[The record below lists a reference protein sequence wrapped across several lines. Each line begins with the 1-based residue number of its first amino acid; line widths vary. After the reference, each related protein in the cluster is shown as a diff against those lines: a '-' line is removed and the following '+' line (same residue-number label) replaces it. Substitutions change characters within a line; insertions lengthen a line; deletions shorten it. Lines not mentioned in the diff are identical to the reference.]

1 MAALTIPDS
10 GLGAT
15 ISGTSLITTY
25 ITKISAISIGV
36 DKLDITHLGST
47 GYKMQRSS
55 DLRNL
60 PEFEVE
66 FLWTGAA
73 LPISTTMVNTAE
85 PYAGTLCTVTFPGA
99 GSIQGTG
106 FVSNVKL
113 PDVQQGQVMK
123 GSYTFSFDGGPGTAS
138 VTSNQPTFTAA

>member
-15 ISGTSLITTY
+15 ISGTGLITTY
-25 ITKISAISIGV
+25 ITKISEISIGV

-47 GYKMQRSS
+47 GYKQQRSS

-73 LPISTTMVNTAE
+73 IPTGSVMINTVE
-85 PYAGTLCTVTFPGA
+85 PYSGTLCTITFPGA

-113 PDVQQGQVMK
+113 PSPQQGQVMK
-123 GSYTFSFDGGPGTAS
+123 GSYTFSFDGGPGTTT
-138 VTSNQPTFTAA
+138 VTTNQPTFTVA